1 MKSDATQLLER
12 ARLFDPD
19 ALAEI
24 YDQYSP
30 AIFAYAVRLLGDPD
44 LAEDCVAEVFARF
57 LRALKAGQGPTEHL
71 QAYLYRIAHNWLTDL
86 FRRQPLP
93 PLELREDFPA
103 SQGDQPEP
111 TAQRQLQQQ
120 AIRSALR
127 RLTPEQRQVVMLRF
141 YQGCSIEDTA
151 AALEKETTA
160 VKALQHRA
168 LQALKKMLKIEDNDE
183 GKL

>member
-1 MKSDATQLLER
+1 MKNDTTHLLER
-12 ARLFDPD
+12 ARLFDPS

-24 YDQYSP
+24 YDQFSP
-30 AIFAYAVRLLGDPD
+30 ALFAYAVRLVGDPD
-44 LAEDCVAEVFARF
+44 LAEDCVAEVFARL

-93 PLELREDFPA
+93 PLELHEDFPA
-103 SQGDQPEP
+103 GEADQPEP
-111 TAQRQLQQQ
+111 TAQRHLEQQ

-127 RLTPEQRQVVMLRF
+127 RLTPDQRQVVMLRF

-151 AALEKETTA
+151 AAIEKEETA

-168 LQALKKMLKIEDNDE
+168 LQALKKILKIEVDDE